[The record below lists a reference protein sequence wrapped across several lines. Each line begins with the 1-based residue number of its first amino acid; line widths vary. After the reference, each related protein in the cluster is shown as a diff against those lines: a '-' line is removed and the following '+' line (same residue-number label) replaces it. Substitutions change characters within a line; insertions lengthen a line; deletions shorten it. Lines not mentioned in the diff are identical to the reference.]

1 MGWYGSAHGM
11 NARPPDTLPQPGFP
25 SAVLPL
31 PLQLE
36 LEAAQR
42 ILLTFRIAN
51 RPCLDIGFRTPEACR
66 RLRACGGYWSSV
78 AANRAD
84 GACLAAGLAEDVA
97 HLGANAQLPFEDKQ
111 FDIVT
116 LALGCLSGDRD
127 ADMALIHECH
137 RVLKVSGF
145 LILTVE
151 YDKSLGLARLLD
163 RNRRPTASGSRYSE
177 AELFDLLKTGFDWL
191 GLRTYCRF
199 CMQMIRQMAARRQLD
214 PVNARWLPTLYW
226 LARAADCVLFFTRG
240 YLVTAYGRRKGWRMR
255 QAPKLADG
263 RSISDAVLQKPSG

>member
-1 MGWYGSAHGM
+1 M
-11 NARPPDTLPQPGFP
+11 NARPPDILPRPDFP
-25 SAVLPL
+25 SAAIPL

-36 LEAAQR
+36 LEAVQR
-42 ILLTFRIAN
+42 TLLAFRIEN
-51 RPCLDIGFRTPEACR
+51 RPCLDVGFRTPVACR
-66 RLRACGGYWSSV
+66 WLRACGGYWSSI

-84 GACLAAGLAEDVA
+84 SACLAAGLAEDVA

-111 FDIVT
+111 FDVVT

-127 ADMALIHECH
+127 ADMELIRECH

-199 CMQMIRQMAARRQLD
+199 CMQVVRQMAAHRRLD
-214 PVNARWLPTLYW
+214 PANTRWLPILYW
-226 LARAADCVLFFTRG
+226 FARAADCLLFFTRG
-240 YLVTAYGRRKGWRMR
+240 YLVTAYGRRKGWRLR
-255 QAPKLADG
+255 QAPKLTDG
-263 RSISDAVLQKPSG
+263 RSIPEAVLRKMGG